1 MNTQY
6 HSPALSTDL
15 FPRWVESLRDQT
27 KVLIRPITAADR
39 DMERG
44 FIEALSP
51 ESRRFRFLG
60 QMRSPSEALLTQLT
74 VLDPV
79 HQVAFAAVVA
89 GAGAGV
95 ETLIGVSRFS
105 TDATGGICE
114 CAVTVAE
121 DWQCRGVGTLLMN
134 HLIAIARSRG
144 IKYMYSIDDAR
155 NTKMHELARH
165 LGFTSR
171 VDTLDTRQVIHEL
184 HLVAGG

>member
-1 MNTQY
+1 MNTQH

-39 DMERG
+39 EMERG

-60 QMRSPSEALLTQLT
+60 QIRSPSEALLTQLT
-74 VLDPV
+74 ALDPV

-89 GAGAGV
+89 DAGG
-95 ETLIGVSRFS
+95 ESLIGVSRFS
-105 TDATGGICE
+105 TDAGGGACE

-134 HLIAIARSRG
+134 HLIAIARSRR

-155 NTKMHELARH
+155 NAKMHELARH

-184 HLVAGG
+184 HLVAGD